1 MIFIRRVF
9 SVSTPALITM
19 ILLSLSGTSY
29 SLTCQNIETLSTVY
43 LNNHY
48 AYKHFDKE
56 LSKRTVDQFIKSW
69 DPGKMYFLKS
79 DVDKIKAQYS
89 NLGTLS
95 ELTTKNKCKIV
106 SDVINIYGIRFDE
119 RHKEIAKLIDTKHNF
134 KVDEYLNLD
143 RKKLNYASNAKELNE
158 RWRKQVKFQLLNF
171 KKTQKKIEISKKD
184 SKKDPKKIKKP
195 LDDLKEARKKLK
207 KRYKKLVTQH
217 NKQTLD
223 EVYAR
228 FLNAFATSLDPHS
241 DYNSPDQLAEFQIS
255 MSLSL
260 DGIGAVLRSEDG
272 FTIIQSIVPGGAAFK
287 SKLLKADDKI
297 IAVAPEKGDAVD
309 VIDMDLSDVVK
320 LIRGPRGT
328 KVKLTIVREDKG
340 KTKQTEIEIV
350 REKIQL
356 LDRRAK
362 SKIVSV
368 EVKSPKGK
376 MEPMKVGILNLPSF
390 YRDFEGQRRHPKD
403 FRSSSRDLRKEVI
416 KLTKQNVD
424 SIVLDLRVNGGGS
437 LPESID
443 VSGLFFDKGPV
454 VQIKDGDQKIY
465 AQSDNDGKTYYSGP
479 LVVLISRQ
487 SASASEIFAG
497 AIKDYQRGLIIGD
510 DHTFGKG
517 TVQNMSNSGPKLGA
531 TKITISKFYR
541 PSGAST
547 QLNGVNSDII
557 LPSLL
562 NEIEIGEKFYDFALE
577 WDQIK
582 KVPHQN
588 FNLVK
593 PHVDKLKKISTARI
607 KADSG
612 FKKILAEIAEW
623 QKNKKDKSRVSL
635 NEAKLDKKDKEESD
649 DADDKTADS
658 KDDMDISD
666 DPHMQEA
673 IKIATDYARLIS
685 KKALG
690 TVEIPSLKKVE
701 VAGVKKV
708 TIKKDIKKKK
718 EKPTK

>member
-1 MIFIRRVF
+1 MIFIRRF
-9 SVSTPALITM
+9 FTEIFA
-19 ILLSLSGTSY
+19 ILGFAFLFLSLPTQSY
-29 SLTCQNIETLSTVY
+29 GLTCQNVETLSTVY

-79 DVDKIKAQYS
+79 DVDKIKSQYS
-89 NLGTLS
+89 DLDTLS
-95 ELTTKNKCKIV
+95 ELTSKSKCKIV

-119 RHKEIAKLIDTKHNF
+119 RHKEIAKLIDAKHDF
-134 KVDEYLNLD
+134 KIDEYLNLD
-143 RKKLNYASNAKELNE
+143 RKKLDYANDTNELNE
-158 RWRKQVKFQLLNF
+158 RWRKQVKFQLLNL
-171 KKTQKKIEISKKD
+171 KD
-184 SKKDPKKIKKP
+184 SLKDIEVTDKKAKTPKKETKK
-195 LDDLKEARKKLK
+195 LAKEEQKLEKARKKLK
-207 KRYKKLVTQH
+207 KRYQKLVKQH

-272 FTIIQSIVPGGAAFK
+272 FTIIQSIVPGGAAFE
-287 SKLLKADDKI
+287 SKQLKADDKI
-297 IAVAPEKGDAVD
+297 IAVAQELGEPVD

-320 LIRGPRGT
+320 LIRGPRET

-340 KTKQTEIEIV
+340 KTKQMEVEII
-350 REKIQL
+350 RKKIQL

-362 SKIVSV
+362 SKVV
-368 EVKSPKGK
+368 EVDVKDPKGK
-376 MEPMKVGILNLPSF
+376 ENHMKVGILNLPSF
-390 YRDFEGQRRHPKD
+390 YRDFEGQRQHPKD

-465 AQSDNDGKTYYSGP
+465 AQSDTDGKTYYSGP

-517 TVQNMSNSGPKLGA
+517 TVQNMSNSGPQLGA

-547 QLNGVNSDII
+547 QLNGVKSDIV

-582 KVPHQN
+582 EVPHQN
-588 FNLVK
+588 FNLVS
-593 PHVDKLKKISTARI
+593 PYLDTLKKASDSRI
-607 KADSG
+607 KNDDG
-612 FKKILAEIAEW
+612 FKKIIADIKEW
-623 QKNKKDKSRVSL
+623 QKNKKDKARVSL
-635 NEAKLDKKDKEESD
+635 NEAKQDKKD
-649 DADDKTADS
+649 S
-658 KDDMDISD
+658 KDEDEKDELENKGDMDITD

-685 KKALG
+685 KQELG
-690 TVEIPSLKKVE
+690 KIEIPSLKKVE
-701 VAGVKKV
+701 VAEVKN
-708 TIKKDIKKKK
+708 KKSKKPSK
-718 EKPTK
+718 